1 MFIAK
6 NVVSL
11 ISPPMLFRIAPR
23 SIASTLNGTIT
34 KKRGVLSTKNKEE
47 SSWRFASTVVRH
59 DKLDCDD
66 ELDRSIQQPQQ
77 QQHQQNLRNR
87 GNMNVQ
93 KNPLNELKSVS
104 QRFDLCDDH
113 GCGKQDRHWTFAL
126 SIVDHDGTSFE
137 MKKVRFSFLIFV
149 CTFIMSSNGNL
160 NIYYMHL
167 YSSMLSQQAPILRTV
182 NFQRI
187 SEKGIDF
194 LMKNRGHAS
203 NLLFLKDQY
212 VSFLFTHGKYEPGE
226 KVEQWRA
233 KGLCQP
239 LRLKEVIDYA
249 PEFTIVEMVASMRA
263 NKEGD
268 SRADMELSHFEEL
281 VQEARSEYQ
290 QDQVPIMELEEA
302 VRAWRFVPYQMEQ
315 MIGGPDQ
322 LMWNRKEW
330 VREEDDSAEWVEPT
344 QLMPF

>member
-137 MKKVRFSFLIFV
+137 MKK
-149 CTFIMSSNGNL
+149 
-160 NIYYMHL
+160 
-167 YSSMLSQQAPILRTV
+167 APILRTV